1 MNKIPKCKTKTIVI
15 PQHPH
20 YLKVN
25 KKEINND
32 RAIPQKITQKKL
44 RLNSNVRQFGKDIT
58 IVLKNSKKVE
68 DKNLTT
74 NSINANNVNNIYNIL
89 IYLFYRLKYISKNI
103 HPLLK

>member
-1 MNKIPKCKTKTIVI
+1 MNKIPKSKTKTIVI
-15 PQHPH
+15 PQQPH

-32 RAIPQKITQKKL
+32 KAIPHKIVQKKL

>member
-1 MNKIPKCKTKTIVI
+1 MNRIPKCKTKTIVI
-15 PQHPH
+15 PQQPH

-32 RAIPQKITQKKL
+32 KAIPHKIVQKKL

-74 NSINANNVNNIYNIL
+74 NSINANNVNNIFI
-89 IYLFYRLKYISKNI
+89 F
-103 HPLLK
+103 